1 MDLDPTR
8 PDNIEPGPLTG
19 STDVDKL
26 IIWPNPD
33 TDYYLLSFIFFHFFL
48 IIHII
53 FVLFAS
59 RPSVF
64 NVCYYIG
71 VSFFL
76 VNMEDADKVI

>member
-33 TDYYLLSFIFFHFFL
+33 TDYYLLSFIFFHFFFNNTYYL
-48 IIHII
+48 CIIC
-53 FVLFAS
+53 LKAL
-59 RPSVF
+59 
-64 NVCYYIG
+64 
-71 VSFFL
+71 SFQCML
-76 VNMEDADKVI
+76 LYWG